1 MKKKIII
8 GLCLLLAV
16 ALAGTGMVG
25 YLTFLRPAEQAPA
38 EVCAHGHRPDARPRV
53 VAAGASMTQ
62 GTLGTDWVGSLRAQ
76 PEHQEYAFI
85 NAGINGNT
93 SADLRRRVEADIV
106 ACHPAAVA
114 ILIGTN
120 DVRNG
125 VPLDQYRDNLGA
137 IIDHLKSRTTARIA
151 LMSLPPLGE
160 DLDTAINRRLAG
172 YNAAIKEIAHRAQV
186 DYLPV
191 HERLADRLRPQGG
204 RQPYAFSFPL
214 AFAVAAQH
222 YLLRRSWDEIARAGG
237 REFLIDHVHLSERGA
252 AVITGLTS
260 HWLSTAAN
268 TR

>member
-1 MKKKIII
+1 MKKKIIL
-8 GLCLLLAV
+8 GLCLLLAA
-16 ALAGTGMVG
+16 ALATTGTVG
-25 YLTFLRPAEQAPA
+25 YLTFLRPPDHAPA
-38 EVCAHGHRPDARPRV
+38 ELCAHGHRPDARPRV

-62 GTLGTDWVGSLRAQ
+62 GALGADWVGSLRAQ
-76 PEHQEYAFI
+76 PEHQGYAFI

-106 ACHPAAVA
+106 ACHPAAVT

-125 VPLDQYRDNLGA
+125 VPLDQYRDNLAA
-137 IIDHLKSRTTARIA
+137 IIDRLKSRTTARIA

-160 DLDTAINRRLAG
+160 DLDTAINGKLAG
-172 YNAAIKEIAHRAQV
+172 YNAAIKEIAHQAQV

-191 HERLADRLRPQGG
+191 HERLADHLRPQGG

-222 YLLRRSWDEIARAGG
+222 YLLRRGWDEIARAGG
-237 REFLIDHVHLSERGA
+237 REFLVDHVHLSDRGA
-252 AVITGLTS
+252 AIITGLTS
-260 HWLSTAAN
+260 HWLSTAPN